1 MTKGSRSRVVLLM
14 GFCAVFLVSGIEVG
28 TLKASVLKSVAV
40 QNEPQDK
47 SQDKSEVRT
56 FSGKVVSQN
65 GEHYILRDEA
75 NDVWYHLDDQQQAQ
89 KFLGKTV
96 QVKGILDVRNDMIR
110 VREITELKA

>member
-1 MTKGSRSRVVLLM
+1 MTKGSSSRIALLS
-14 GFCAVFLVSGIEVG
+14 GLCAVFLISGIQVG
-28 TLKASVLKSVAV
+28 TLKASVLRSIAV
-40 QNEPQDK
+40 QNE

-65 GEHYILRDEA
+65 GEHYILRDEV

-96 QVKGILDVRNDMIR
+96 QVKGILDTRTDMIS